1 MVARPNRRRATR
13 RGYTAVACTAPMLA
27 LLMTLIA
34 ASPSAAAAAGTA
46 VATASTTATNG
57 VAAPLLNSHQVLLLG
72 LAGALV
78 FFMQAGFA
86 LLESG
91 MARAKNSVNVLM
103 KNYLDMCFGAVVFWA
118 CGYALMFGANGN
130 GWLGTSQFLFGGQR
144 SADYVFFFY
153 QMMFAATTA
162 TIVSGAIAER
172 AHFKAYIVGS
182 IFITGLVYP
191 VFGAWAW
198 GGWHGGQGWLAQL
211 GFIDFAGSTVVHSI
225 GGWCALAALL
235 VVKQRLGRYAP
246 DGTPRDI
253 PGHNLSSA
261 TLGGLVLWLG
271 WFGFNGGSVALLPN
285 APEGLLGK
293 VLVNTHLGGAG
304 GAIGAVLA
312 ASLVRSKVLLTVT
325 INGGVAGLVSVTA
338 GCHVM
343 APGFALLTGILAG
356 LLVSLAEAVL
366 VRRRIDDVVGAVAVH
381 LVGGLWGTLAVGL
394 FFEGDL
400 FNLQRIGVQLLG
412 MAAAAAW
419 ALPVALALYKLIDNT
434 LGLRATPIQEQR
446 GLDYSEHAEVGYPEF
461 QRELVHSGRAAQ
473 P

>member
-1 MVARPNRRRATR
+1 MFTCARHRAIP
-13 RGYTAVACTAPMLA
+13 GGMHAAIPLLA
-27 LLMTLIA
+27 LVALTL
-34 ASPSAAAAAGTA
+34 GTPA
-46 VATASTTATNG
+46 LGAQPAPPPATT
-57 VAAPLLNSHQVLLLG
+57 PLLNANQVLLLG

-103 KNYLDMCFGAVVFWA
+103 KNYLDMCFGAMVFWA
-118 CGYALMFGANGN
+118 IGYGLMFGSNGS
-130 GWLGTSQFLFGGQR
+130 GWFGTSQFLFDGQR
-144 SADYVFFFY
+144 SSDYVFFFY

-182 IFITGLVYP
+182 IFITALVYP

-198 GGWHGGQGWLAQL
+198 GGWHGGQGWLAKL

-235 VVKQRLGRYAP
+235 IVKSRLGRYAP

-271 WFGFNGGSVALLPN
+271 WFGFNGGSVALMPN
-285 APEGLLGK
+285 APDGLLGK

-312 ASLVRSKVLLTVT
+312 ASLVRSKVLLSVTV
-325 INGGVAGLVSVTA
+325 NGGVAGLVSVTA
-338 GCHVM
+338 GCHAM
-343 APGFALLTGILAG
+343 APGFALLTGVIAG
-356 LLVSLAEAVL
+356 LLVSVAEAML
-366 VRRRIDDVVGAVAVH
+366 VRRGIDDVVGAVAVH
-381 LVGGLWGTLAVGL
+381 LVGGLWGTLAIGL
-394 FFEGDL
+394 FYEGDL
-400 FNLQRIGVQLLG
+400 FNLQRIGVQLIG

-419 ALPVALALYKLIDNT
+419 AFPVALAIYKLIDNT
-434 LGLRATPIQEQR
+434 IGLRATPIQEQR

-461 QRELVHSGRAAQ
+461 QQELVHSGRTAKA
-473 P
+473 